1 MKPALRRLAGEVL
14 ARHCADPAALIADLH
29 AAGLDV
35 GKRYGGNGRMREAS
49 KAALADPA
57 VRQRM
62 SDARKAAWA
71 DPAVRQRM
79 SDARKAAL
87 AAKDGLT
94 PEQRAELAWLR
105 RKGFRRA
112 EALRILGLD
121 AAG

>member
-62 SDARKAAWA
+62 SDARKAA
-71 DPAVRQRM
+71 
-79 SDARKAAL
+79 L